1 VAFDPNYSIKVGGH
15 VQAFGSSGELLMQ
28 VTEAAYTVGT
38 ALTNTAATTV
48 TRMATN
54 TSYLLAGTMSQN
66 ETITY
71 SAVGAVAGDRIRTT
85 RTSTSAFTAA
95 FVNGGAGGGTFVTLP
110 ASKAGFVEAV
120 FDGTNWLLSE
130 AGSV

>member
-1 VAFDPNYSIKVGGH
+1 MPYDPNYSIKVGGH
-15 VQAFGSSGELLMQ
+15 VQSFGSGGELLMQ

-38 ALTNTAATTV
+38 ALTNVAATTV
-48 TRMATN
+48 TRMATK

-66 ETITY
+66 ETITL
-71 SAVGAVAGDRIRTT
+71 STTGAVTGDVIKVIRS
-85 RTSTSAFTAA
+85 STSAFTAA
-95 FVNGGAGGGTFVTLP
+95 IVNGGAGAGTIATLP
-110 ASKAGFVEAV
+110 VSKAGFVEAV